1 MSKGGAG
8 KVYFVLYLAVILE
21 LLIIFIERDEAEEHL
36 RRQQR
41 EAIQIV
47 QTILSQLQTGAG
59 VSAITTRPKDNI
71 TLDSKDPEATVR
83 VYDVLVA
90 VGDSNSVKDDGKGGQ
105 IRGDEIPELRYMVS
119 HVSDPNIPEEEL
131 PLDTADLADPF
142 FIAKLGT
149 NNATGSDKYQGY
161 FNPTQEKGNAAPT
174 GDPTAYF
181 QLNEEMTAQELAKGR
196 RVKVFRVNFKPTQS
210 QGWYRLRF
218 ESKTNQ
224 IMGVIGGE
232 PSDNDTVRIGNVKL
246 TVKQLRSVRK
256 FLEKE
261 KGSDPN
267 QSLVLEYID
276 KLLNPEEWPY
286 LPGNQGAN
294 AIDVR
299 VVQPEL
305 PPPAEPVARINFPR
319 QDIYWY
325 TGAAFDVPVTVGPTD
340 GGSWRA
346 NYGNIIKD
354 AETGKYELVMD
365 NPPVGDLNIELSAT
379 NGAGQQ
385 ATDAKILHVEKPQLT
400 VEARRLRALRA
411 TIGSKYLPETE
422 WVSTQIPPEHYLT
435 VVRFDGKEVFSR
447 RGTTFDPK
455 SLPDDLLVGSNV
467 SQIGMTVYWL
477 PNGDEARKVAILTTD
492 ESMSPIVAEYKFSP
506 VKPTYK
512 APTYDGEFTFT
523 FPLNGKKWD
532 VEFEGIRASQIVG
545 PGRTA
550 GVRAIE
556 ASCDECAAYGLGQ
569 PRVSQ
574 SDEMSWKL
582 FIDVV
587 DKKTVAAKARELNGK
602 TFPIQLKLV
611 GTGAEGVAS
620 IDMIVR
626 IGG

>member
-8 KVYFVLYLAVILE
+8 KVYFVLYLAIILE

-41 EAIQIV
+41 DAIQIV

-71 TLDSKDPEATVR
+71 TLDSKDPETTIR

-90 VGDSNSVKDDGKGGQ
+90 VGDSNSISEDAQGQKIKGDD
-105 IRGDEIPELRYMVS
+105 IPELLYKVS
-119 HVSDPNIPEEEL
+119 HNGDPNIPEEEL
-131 PLDTADLADPF
+131 PLDTTDLGDPF

-149 NNATGSDKYQGY
+149 NNATGADKYQGY
-161 FNPTQEKGNAAPT
+161 FNPTQVKGTAAPT

-181 QLNEEMTAQELAKGR
+181 QLNAEMTAQELAKGR

-224 IMGVIGGE
+224 IMGVIGAE
-232 PSDNDTVRIGNVKL
+232 PSDQDTVRIGNVKL
-246 TVKQLRSVRK
+246 TVKQLRSVKK

-261 KGSDPN
+261 KGSDPS
-267 QSLVLEYID
+267 QGRVLEYIE

-299 VVQPEL
+299 VVQPDE

-325 TGAAFDVPVTVGPTD
+325 IGSAFDVPVTVGPSD

-346 NYGNIIKD
+346 NYGNVVKD
-354 AETGKYELVMD
+354 AETGKYQLVMD

-400 VEARRLRALRA
+400 VDPRRLRLLRA
-411 TIGSKYLPETE
+411 TIGSKYLPESE
-422 WVSTQIPPEHYLT
+422 WVSTQIP
-435 VVRFDGKEVFSR
+435 
-447 RGTTFDPK
+447 
-455 SLPDDLLVGSNV
+455 
-467 SQIGMTVYWL
+467 
-477 PNGDEARKVAILTTD
+477 
-492 ESMSPIVAEYKFSP
+492 
-506 VKPTYK
+506 
-512 APTYDGEFTFT
+512 
-523 FPLNGKKWD
+523 
-532 VEFEGIRASQIVG
+532 
-545 PGRTA
+545 
-550 GVRAIE
+550 
-556 ASCDECAAYGLGQ
+556 
-569 PRVSQ
+569 
-574 SDEMSWKL
+574 
-582 FIDVV
+582 
-587 DKKTVAAKARELNGK
+587 
-602 TFPIQLKLV
+602 V
-611 GTGAEGVAS
+611 GTLYDRG
-620 IDMIVR
+620 
-626 IGG
+626 